1 MLLNNDHTG
10 VVAYPN
16 KENHMSAFKRT
27 LATAVAALA
36 TVSLVALGT
45 APAQAAVKPLKFGAI
60 IPLTGGLAFLSP
72 PEIAG
77 LHLAVDEINAAG
89 GVLGKKVSLTIKD
102 SGDATNFAIADGATT
117 ETLASG
123 AQVVIG
129 AASSS
134 VTEHI
139 INRITSKK
147 VVQISMS
154 NTDPALTTWKDG
166 GYYFRTA
173 PSDLLQGKVLGNQL
187 LLDGKKKVAVI
198 YQNSPYGKGLN
209 GVIAKTLKAGKAA
222 VTSFSFV
229 EAETNFTSIVASAL
243 AIKPDAVVVVSYDEF
258 KKAAPALKDAGYD
271 GSKVYLV
278 DGNLSDYSKE
288 SFGAWLKDAKG
299 TNPGKAT
306 SAAFKTRL
314 ENAYK
319 KYEGGKSL
327 DILVY
332 GAETYDA
339 VILAALAA
347 QAAGNTTGKAIK
359 SKLTDISKAGAGKVK
374 VTSFK
379 AGLKA
384 LKAGKKINY
393 DGYSG
398 PIEFDKY
405 GDPTGAFI
413 GIYKYG
419 TDGTNTLVRT
429 VAANSV
435 K

>member
-1 MLLNNDHTG
+1 
-10 VVAYPN
+10 
-16 KENHMSAFKRT
+16 MSAFKRT
-27 LATAVAALA
+27 LATAVATLA

-77 LHLAVDEINAAG
+77 LHLAIDEINAAG
-89 GVLGKKVSLTIKD
+89 GVLGKKVQLTIKD
-102 SGDATNFAIADGATT
+102 SGDATNFAIADGSTT

-139 INRITSKK
+139 INKITGKK
-147 VVQISMS
+147 VVEISMS
-154 NTDPALTTWKDG
+154 NTDPALSTWNDG

-173 PSDLLQGKVLGNQL
+173 PSDLLQGKVLANQL
-187 LLDGKKKVAVI
+187 LLDGKKKVAII

-209 GVIAKTLKAGKAA
+209 GVIAASLKKGGS
-222 VTSFSFV
+222 TSNSFAFK
-229 EAETNFTSIVASAL
+229 EAETDFSSTVDSAL
-243 AIKPDAVVVVSYDEF
+243 AGNPDAVVVVSYDEF
-258 KKAAPALKDAGYD
+258 TKAAPALKDKGYAGN
-271 GSKVYLV
+271 KVYLV
-278 DGNLSDYSKE
+278 DGNLSDYSKA
-288 SFGAWLKDAKG
+288 SFASWLTGAKG

-306 SAAFKTRL
+306 SDSFKSRL
-314 ENAYK
+314 EAAYK
-319 KYEGGKSL
+319 KYAPGKSL
-327 DILVY
+327 DVLVY

-359 SKLTDISKAGAGKVK
+359 SKLTDISKAGKGKVT

-384 LKAGKKINY
+384 LKAGKKINF
-393 DGYSG
+393 DGFSG
-398 PIEFDKY
+398 PIEFDKN
-405 GDPTGAFI
+405 GDPTGAYI

-419 TDGTNTLVRT
+419 TDGTNSLVRT
-429 VAANSV
+429 VAASSI